1 MIEVNTKKVETAI
14 LIGVSNRFISPEE
27 VMFSLDE
34 LERLVSTAGGETIQK
49 VVQNRERIDS
59 AFFIGKG
66 KAEYIAEICNEKN
79 VDIVVFDDDLSP
91 VQVRNLENLTNRKV
105 LDRSSVILDIFAS
118 HARTTEAKTQ
128 VELAQLEYLL
138 PRLTRRW
145 THFSKQYGGIGT
157 KGPGETQIETDRRLI
172 KKKISYLKEK
182 LRQIKQQKE
191 IQRKQRSNL
200 PRLALVGY
208 TNAGKSTL
216 MNLITGANVITEN
229 KLFSTLDTT
238 VRKVTL
244 SPSREFLISD
254 TVGFIKKLPHHL
266 IVSFLTTLSEAV
278 ESDILIHVIDISDPM
293 VDENI
298 KVVNETLKELN
309 CESKPIIMVFNKIDL
324 LKDRELI
331 TYYKQKYIN
340 SVFISAVRS
349 ININSF
355 IEQIFSM
362 LNLHLKEYTLF
373 LKLDEQ
379 KLLSMIYNTAKVIN
393 IDYDE
398 NGIRITFL
406 ASEINYNNIIKFLG
420 K

>member
-1 MIEVNTKKVETAI
+1 
-14 LIGVSNRFISPEE
+14 
-27 VMFSLDE
+27 
-34 LERLVSTAGGETIQK
+34 
-49 VVQNRERIDS
+49 
-59 AFFIGKG
+59 
-66 KAEYIAEICNEKN
+66 
-79 VDIVVFDDDLSP
+79 
-91 VQVRNLENLTNRKV
+91 
-105 LDRSSVILDIFAS
+105 
-118 HARTTEAKTQ
+118 
-128 VELAQLEYLL
+128 
-138 PRLTRRW
+138 
-145 THFSKQYGGIGT
+145 
-157 KGPGETQIETDRRLI
+157 
-172 KKKISYLKEK
+172 
-182 LRQIKQQKE
+182 
-191 IQRKQRSNL
+191 
-200 PRLALVGY
+200 
-208 TNAGKSTL
+208 

-309 CESKPIIMVFNKIDL
+309 CDSKPIIMVFNKIDL

-379 KLLSMIYNTAKVIN
+379 KLLSMICNTAKVIN

>member
-406 ASEINYNNIIKFLG
+406 ASEINYNNITKFLG
-420 K
+420 R

>member
-309 CESKPIIMVFNKIDL
+309 CDSKPIIMVFNKIDL

-406 ASEINYNNIIKFLG
+406 ASEINYNNITKFLG
-420 K
+420 R